1 MRSRIAVPFA
11 VIVSRIA
18 TPSVATRLHTTV
30 AFTAMCRR
38 GAAALAAMVLLVLP
52 LRAVAADAPAGDA
65 TTPRGV
71 VQATTGA
78 VINVLANKSLPTDEK
93 RHRVEEIV
101 YARVD
106 FATLSKLVLARAWND
121 LSEEQRKQFMEEFRQ
136 NLSAT
141 YGRNVESYKNEK
153 VTITDDHAEPRG
165 DWTVRT
171 KIIRNGSD
179 DINVDYRLRQ
189 IDGTWKIID
198 IIIEN
203 VSLVAN
209 FRSQFQEIISQGG
222 PTRLLQVLHEKNERG
237 EPLKA
242 PKAATSTS

>member
-1 MRSRIAVPFA
+1 MTQT
-11 VIVSRIA
+11 RIA
-18 TPSVATRLHTTV
+18 TLLVAVAPTR
-30 AFTAMCRR
+30 
-38 GAAALAAMVLLVLP
+38 AAMVLAAVTLLALP
-52 LRAVAADAPAGDA
+52 LRTPAADSTSASAPSGDA
-65 TTPRGV
+65 NAPRGV
-71 VQATTGA
+71 VHATTGA
-78 VINVLANKSLPTDEK
+78 VVKVLANKSLSTDEK
-93 RHRVEEIV
+93 RHQVEEIV

-106 FATLSKLVLARAWND
+106 FATLSKLVLARSWNE
-121 LSEEQRKQFMEEFRQ
+121 LSEEQRKQFMDEFRQ

-153 VTITDDHAEPRG
+153 VTIVDDHAEPRG

-171 KIIRNGSD
+171 KIVRNGAD

-189 IDGTWKIID
+189 IDSTWKIID

-209 FRSQFQEIISQGG
+209 FRSQFQEIMSQGG
-222 PTRLLQVLHEKNERG
+222 PARLLQVLHDKNVRG

-242 PKAATSTS
+242 PKAAGTKS

>member
-1 MRSRIAVPFA
+1 VTWTRIANVIA
-11 VIVSRIA
+11 VV
-18 TPSVATRLHTTV
+18 TL
-30 AFTAMCRR
+30 F
-38 GAAALAAMVLLVLP
+38 LLP
-52 LRAVAADAPAGDA
+52 LRVSAADPTRASAPSDDGN
-65 TTPRGV
+65 TPRGV

-78 VINVLANKSLPTDEK
+78 VINVLANAGLPTDEK

-101 YARVD
+101 YSRVD
-106 FATLSKLVLARAWND
+106 FATLSKLVLARSWNQ
-121 LSEEQRKQFMEEFRQ
+121 LSEEQRRQFMEEFRQ

-153 VTITDDHAEPRG
+153 VTIIDDHAEARG

-171 KIIRNGSD
+171 KIVRSGAD
-179 DINVDYRLRQ
+179 DINVDYRVRQ

-222 PTRLLQVLHEKNERG
+222 PTRLLQVLHDKNVRG

-242 PKAATSTS
+242 PAAASTQS

>member
-1 MRSRIAVPFA
+1 MTR
-11 VIVSRIA
+11 
-18 TPSVATRLHTTV
+18 TRLATLAVVLTLV
-30 AFTAMCRR
+30 AAPF
-38 GAAALAAMVLLVLP
+38 
-52 LRAVAADAPAGDA
+52 RARADAPPASVN
-65 TTPRGV
+65 TPRGV
-71 VQATTGA
+71 VHGTTSS
-78 VINVLANKSLPTDEK
+78 VVDVLANNTLSADQK
-93 RHRVEEIV
+93 RHEVEEIV

-106 FATLSKLVLARAWND
+106 LSTLSKLVLARGWND
-121 LSEEQRKQFMEEFRQ
+121 LSEEQRKQFMEEFRR

-153 VTITDDHAEPRG
+153 VAIVDDHAEVRG

-171 KIIRNGSD
+171 KIVRNGTD

-209 FRSQFQEIISQGG
+209 FRSQFQEIMSNGG
-222 PTRLLQVLHEKNERG
+222 PARLLQVLHDKNVRG
-237 EPLKA
+237 ETLKA
-242 PKAATSTS
+242 PAAAGTKS

>member
-1 MRSRIAVPFA
+1 VTGTAIAMPFVA
-11 VIVSRIA
+11 VTRTRCAAVFV
-18 TPSVATRLHTTV
+18 VAITLL
-30 AFTAMCRR
+30 
-38 GAAALAAMVLLVLP
+38 GLPLYAAAGGPTTASAS
-52 LRAVAADAPAGDA
+52 AGDA
-65 TTPRGV
+65 NTPRGV

-78 VINVLANKSLPTDEK
+78 VINVLANKSLSTDEK
-93 RHRVEEIV
+93 RHRVEDIV

-106 FATLSKLVLARAWND
+106 FATLSKLVLARSWNE

-153 VTITDDHAEPRG
+153 VTIIDDHAEPRG

-171 KIIRNGSD
+171 KIVRNGAD
-179 DINVDYRLRQ
+179 DIDVDYRLRQ

-209 FRSQFQEIISQGG
+209 FRSQFQEIMSQGG

-242 PKAATSTS
+242 PKAATDKS

>member
-1 MRSRIAVPFA
+1 MPFVVSGIRITIP
-11 VIVSRIA
+11 SIA
-18 TPSVATRLHTTV
+18 TL
-30 AFTAMCRR
+30 
-38 GAAALAAMVLLVLP
+38 LAAVALLALP
-52 LRAVAADAPAGDA
+52 LVTSAADGPNANAPAGDGN
-65 TTPRGV
+65 TPRGV
-71 VQATTGA
+71 VRATTSA
-78 VINVLANKSLPTDEK
+78 VINVLANKSLSTDEK

-106 FATLSKLVLARAWND
+106 FATLSKLVLARAWKD

-153 VTITDDHAEPRG
+153 VTIIDDHAESRG

-171 KIIRNGSD
+171 KIVRNGSN

-222 PTRLLQVLHEKNERG
+222 PTRLLQVLHDKNVRG
-237 EPLKA
+237 EPLPA
-242 PKAATSTS
+242 PKAAGTKS

>member
-1 MRSRIAVPFA
+1 
-11 VIVSRIA
+11 VIRTI
-18 TPSVATRLHTTV
+18 
-30 AFTAMCRR
+30 
-38 GAAALAAMVLLVLP
+38 AALAAVLTLVAAP
-52 LRAVAADAPAGDA
+52 LRASAADTPSTNAN
-65 TTPRGV
+65 TPRGV

-78 VINVLANKSLPTDEK
+78 VIEVLANRGLSTDEK
-93 RHRVEEIV
+93 RHHVEGIV

-106 FATLSKLVLARAWND
+106 FATLSKLVLARFWNE
-121 LSEEQRKQFMEEFRQ
+121 LSEAQRTQFMEEFRE
-136 NLSAT
+136 NLSGT

-153 VTITDDHAEPRG
+153 VTIIDDHAEPRG

-171 KIIRNGSD
+171 KIVRNGAD

-209 FRSQFQEIISQGG
+209 FRAQFQEIMSNGG
-222 PTRLLQVLHEKNERG
+222 ATRLLQVLHDKNVRG
-237 EPLKA
+237 EALKA
-242 PKAATSTS
+242 PAAAAAVGAKS